1 MNNFIKK
8 EYEKGNI
15 YYFKDSKAYEIL
27 DEYYISEEE
36 ADYYIEK
43 HKNKTKEFE
52 IGDIIF
58 VKSFKYNNGNIGKN
72 HLFVIVDKN
81 NKIIPIEYF
90 GMILSSNLE
99 KKKYKNNLV
108 IKKNNTNNLNKDSII
123 KTDYIYYIKN
133 SDIEFYVGKVSKGA
147 IKKYNKI
154 YKKSKELVY
163 E

>member
-52 IGDIIF
+52 IGDIVF

-108 IKKNNTNNLNKDSII
+108 IK
-123 KTDYIYYIKN
+123 N
-133 SDIEFYVGKVSKGA
+133 SDIEFYVGKVSKEA

>member
-15 YYFKDSKAYEIL
+15 YYFKDSNAYEIL

-52 IGDIIF
+52 IGDIVF

-108 IKKNNTNNLNKDSII
+108 IK
-123 KTDYIYYIKN
+123 N
-133 SDIEFYVGKVSKGA
+133 SDIEFYVGKVSKEA